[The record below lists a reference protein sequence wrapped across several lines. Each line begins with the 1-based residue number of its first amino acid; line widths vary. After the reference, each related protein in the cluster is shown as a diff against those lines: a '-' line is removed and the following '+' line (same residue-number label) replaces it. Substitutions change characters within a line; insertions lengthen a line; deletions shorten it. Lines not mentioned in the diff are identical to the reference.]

1 MTKSSRK
8 KLFGLFR
15 IAVSALLLLL
25 VWRTASS
32 KGDPL
37 EILRGTNLMML
48 TAAAAIFAAGQAVA
62 ALRLRYTLITLHR
75 HITFTALLRAHFIG
89 ITFNQ
94 VLPTGFGGDIV
105 KILVLRRRGDTGRIT
120 RGVLLARVFGL
131 LALLVATIILVPFYG
146 RVLSETR
153 SFLVIAA
160 IAFMIIVGFV
170 MAMYALRNRRFLNRL
185 NRPLRALAL
194 LLTDIRRFSAP
205 RPFIETAVTSA
216 AIVLTVIVCFTLLG
230 RALGHP
236 VSLLTCLVIVPP
248 IIVSMHLPL
257 SFGGWG
263 IREVGAVALLPLGGF
278 PTETAFLTS
287 VLYGIV
293 ILACGLVGLV
303 LWLLPGPSRS
313 PRVAYTTGTS

>member
-8 KLFGLFR
+8 KLFGLLR
-15 IAVSALLLLL
+15 VGVSALLLLL

-32 KGDPL
+32 KGDLL
-37 EILRGTNLMML
+37 EILRRADLLML
-48 TAAAAIFAAGQAVA
+48 FAATAIFAAGQAVA
-62 ALRLRYTLITLHR
+62 ALRLRYILITLHR
-75 HITFTALLRAHFIG
+75 RIALPALLRAHFIG

-105 KILVLRRRGDTGRIT
+105 KILVLRSPGDTGRIT
-120 RGVLLARVFGL
+120 RGVLLARGFGL
-131 LALLVATIILVPFYG
+131 LALLLATVILVPFYG
-146 RVLSETR
+146 RVLSDTR

-170 MAMYALRNRRFLNRL
+170 GAVCAVRSRRLLNRL

-194 LLTDIRRFSAP
+194 LLTDVRRFSAP
-205 RPFIETAVTSA
+205 RPFIETVLTSA
-216 AIVLTVIVCFTLLG
+216 VIVLTVIVCFTFLG

-236 VSLLTCLVIVPP
+236 VSLLSCLVIVPP

-263 IREVGAVALLPLGGF
+263 VREVGAVALLPLGGF
-278 PTETAFLTS
+278 PPETAFLTS

-303 LWLLPGPSRS
+303 LWHLPGPSRN
-313 PRVAYTTGTS
+313 PRVAYTTGPS